1 MAAEILTAMV
11 TPMLN
16 AVTTKLL
23 GIREI
28 GLPQRIDRIDR
39 FATFLNPPVH
49 VQWATHGNST
59 RSDLNYRKAWRSVMQ
74 RGLTTN
80 VTPVGSDH

>member
-11 TPMLN
+11 N

-28 GLPQRIDRIDR
+28 GLPQRIDGVDR
-39 FATFLNPPVH
+39 FAHLFKPARSRPMGNPWEFDSKRP
-49 VQWATHGNST
+49 
-59 RSDLNYRKAWRSVMQ
+59 
-74 RGLTTN
+74 
-80 VTPVGSDH
+80 

>member
-28 GLPQRIDRIDR
+28 GLPQRIDRVDR
-39 FATFLNPPVH
+39 FAHLLKPARSRPMGNPWEFDSEPH
-49 VQWATHGNST
+49 
-59 RSDLNYRKAWRSVMQ
+59 
-74 RGLTTN
+74 
-80 VTPVGSDH
+80 